1 MKNISKWA
9 IDKEKFVF
17 DVKNGNNHVILTE
30 YAHVCSHYLSELPK
44 VLKKYAWLFIY
55 LNIEIAD
62 LFKLNVRHVISV
74 Y

>member
-30 YAHVCSHYLSELPK
+30 HAHICSHYLSELPK
-44 VLKKYAWLFIY
+44 VLKKYQ
-55 LNIEIAD
+55 
-62 LFKLNVRHVISV
+62 
-74 Y
+74 